1 MSAAGTES
9 FYSLLFFLLS
19 WLFIVLRFQDLA
31 LYIYIY
37 FFFFFFD
44 AENIWKGRE
53 KKFIPVKRIGR
64 QQAGGWGHWESL
76 VLDQKQGSHA
86 YVAPSHPCVPL
97 KPPRPQP
104 GQRDVLLWSPIPPR
118 VSYETH
124 RVTNGDRR
132 PRRGPPAQQS
142 ERCWAGRC
150 GDATDSAADIPSAD
164 PAGKGTE
171 KDTVSLNVRGKREL
185 SRF

>member
-1 MSAAGTES
+1 MEGEGKKIHPSEKDRKTAGWRLG
-9 FYSLLFFLLS
+9 SLGVPGFRS
-19 WLFIVLRFQDLA
+19 EAGQPRLR
-31 LYIYIY
+31 
-37 FFFFFFD
+37 
-44 AENIWKGRE
+44 
-53 KKFIPVKRIGR
+53 
-64 QQAGGWGHWESL
+64 
-76 VLDQKQGSHA
+76 
-86 YVAPSHPCVPL
+86 APSHPCVPL